1 MCLNRLEYDDIYLLE
16 FENTV
21 NYELLAQIYK
31 QKEDVVAKALNLYEK
46 PDPNAEV
53 DILAIKR
60 FEDKKLVDIVG
71 KREEDKFLKGLIT
84 QRPT

>member
-1 MCLNRLEYDDIYLLE
+1 
-16 FENTV
+16 
-21 NYELLAQIYK
+21 
-31 QKEDVVAKALNLYEK
+31 LYEK

-60 FEDKKLVDIVG
+60 FEDNRLVNIVE

>member
-1 MCLNRLEYDDIYLLE
+1 MCPNRLEYDDIYLLE

-60 FEDKKLVDIVG
+60 FEDNRLVNIVE

>member
-1 MCLNRLEYDDIYLLE
+1 MCPNRLEYDDIYLLE

-60 FEDKKLVDIVG
+60 FEDKRLVNIVE
-71 KREEDKFLKGLIT
+71 KREERKFLEGLIT

>member
-1 MCLNRLEYDDIYLLE
+1 MCPNRLEYDDIYLLE